1 MTTIREWLHSLDG
14 KPGYSKRRVYDGIRK
29 QMGVT
34 SKFNSKW
41 WDTVITKEEWRTML
55 REALK

>member
-14 KPGYSKRRVYDGIRK
+14 KPGYTKRRIYNGIRK
-29 QMGVT
+29 HMGVT

-41 WDTVITKEEWRTML
+41 WDTVITKAEWQTML